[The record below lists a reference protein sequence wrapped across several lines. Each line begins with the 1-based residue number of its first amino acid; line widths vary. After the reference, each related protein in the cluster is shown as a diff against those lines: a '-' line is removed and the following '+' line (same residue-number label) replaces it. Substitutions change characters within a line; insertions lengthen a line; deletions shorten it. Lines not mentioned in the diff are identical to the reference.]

1 MLFISL
7 CWHRCVT
14 SSEIAFFVSARCA
27 FTFADVES
35 CGRCT
40 EKSYFYVLCLSLP
53 ACYTSR
59 PECGGTRASLLLC
72 NCFLLSEKK
81 KQCAANLPR
90 KVPLKSKSHFSTVQ
104 TVKRVQISSIDT
116 AFWPYFSFGLIIP
129 DTLLRLTVHRI
140 TVSSCQL
147 CHVSSFGSDWSW
159 HPRCVRPIALSP
171 SSAEKKSKVV
181 VQYWTKER
189 L

>member
-1 MLFISL
+1 M
-7 CWHRCVT
+7 
-14 SSEIAFFVSARCA
+14 
-27 FTFADVES
+27 
-35 CGRCT
+35 
-40 EKSYFYVLCLSLP
+40 FYVYLFQHVIPQGQSVVGHGLAFYSVIVFFFQKRKTKCS
-53 ACYTSR
+53 
-59 PECGGTRASLLLC
+59 
-72 NCFLLSEKK
+72 
-81 KQCAANLPR
+81 NLPR

-116 AFWPYFSFGLIIP
+116 AFWPFFSFGLIIP
-129 DTLLRLTVHRI
+129 DTQLRLTVHRI

-159 HPRCVRPIALSP
+159 HPRCVIPIALSP

-189 L
+189 LLKKDLIVVAEERLPVERFLPSSTKSGYTKIN